1 MTRAR
6 FSSHH
11 CFANSLLNM
20 RLLNRTR
27 FKSVRGPSVASV
39 MKTPFST
46 SSTHSRGGPMAVNSR
61 GDACDVVCVVRV
73 VCAVLFLVA
82 RSAMA
87 SRVARSRTAS
97 SSARREICVSA
108 SSAIR
113 RARSMNDSVGSEG
126 SGGGGVGFGFGGS
139 SGTDGFDGSTGTDGF
154 GDDGVGFGVD
164 VSFAKSNV
172 FVAVA
177 ARVSDAGARSSRA
190 TRSSE
195 DPLFALPIDVFA
207 TPSNVGLNTVMSLR
221 VIFSVVLFECAAGPV
236 PALVPVPLLSRI
248 ALYDDVDPV
257 ST

>member
-73 VCAVLFLVA
+73 VCGVLFLVT

-126 SGGGGVGFGFGGS
+126 SEGGGIGFGFGGS
-139 SGTDGFDGSTGTDGF
+139 TGTDGFDGSTGTDGF
-154 GDDGVGFGVD
+154 GDDGVGFSVD

-172 FVAVA
+172 FVAVT

>member
-1 MTRAR
+1 
-6 FSSHH
+6 
-11 CFANSLLNM
+11 
-20 RLLNRTR
+20 
-27 FKSVRGPSVASV
+27 
-39 MKTPFST
+39 
-46 SSTHSRGGPMAVNSR
+46 
-61 GDACDVVCVVRV
+61 
-73 VCAVLFLVA
+73 
-82 RSAMA
+82 
-87 SRVARSRTAS
+87 
-97 SSARREICVSA
+97 
-108 SSAIR
+108 
-113 RARSMNDSVGSEG
+113 MNDSVGSEG
-126 SGGGGVGFGFGGS
+126 SAGGGVGFGFDGS
-139 SGTDGFDGSTGTDGF
+139 TGTDSFDGSTGTDGFDGSTGTDGF

>member
-1 MTRAR
+1 
-6 FSSHH
+6 
-11 CFANSLLNM
+11 
-20 RLLNRTR
+20 
-27 FKSVRGPSVASV
+27 
-39 MKTPFST
+39 
-46 SSTHSRGGPMAVNSR
+46 
-61 GDACDVVCVVRV
+61 
-73 VCAVLFLVA
+73 
-82 RSAMA
+82 
-87 SRVARSRTAS
+87 
-97 SSARREICVSA
+97 
-108 SSAIR
+108 
-113 RARSMNDSVGSEG
+113 MNDSVSSEG

-139 SGTDGFDGSTGTDGF
+139 TGTDGFDGSTGTDGF

-172 FVAVA
+172 FVVVSPFVAVA

-190 TRSSE
+190 TRSPE

-207 TPSNVGLNTVMSLR
+207 TLSNVGLNTVMSLR

>member
-1 MTRAR
+1 
-6 FSSHH
+6 
-11 CFANSLLNM
+11 
-20 RLLNRTR
+20 
-27 FKSVRGPSVASV
+27 
-39 MKTPFST
+39 
-46 SSTHSRGGPMAVNSR
+46 MAVNSR

-73 VCAVLFLVA
+73 VCVVLFLVT

-126 SGGGGVGFGFGGS
+126 SEGGGVGFGFGGS
-139 SGTDGFDGSTGTDGF
+139 TGTDGFDGSTGTDGF
-154 GDDGVGFGVD
+154 GDDGVGFSVD

-172 FVAVA
+172 FVAVT

-195 DPLFALPIDVFA
+195 DPLSALPIDVFA

>member
-73 VCAVLFLVA
+73 VCVVLFLVT

-126 SGGGGVGFGFGGS
+126 SAGGSVGFGFDGS
-139 SGTDGFDGSTGTDGF
+139 TGTDGFDGSTGTDGF
-154 GDDGVGFGVD
+154 GDDGVGFSVD

-172 FVAVA
+172 FVAVT